1 MLYMS
6 FVSFILPAEVS
17 IEEKLNSSPPFSWHQ
32 SVVLLMSSCRV
43 FISMLWISMQ
53 MLWIVMQMLRI
64 PYKNCG
70 LPHKLLRIQSGRWRG
85 YVLLLQTPKYGCVL
99 HHFPIYM
106 YISTLQCDMTIL
118 VMMKQLHGAVMVD
131 WLMDEPYTYA
141 HSVTKAVWW
150 WSYVLPLVL
159 AFDFFYSHLGVP

>member
-1 MLYMS
+1 MS

-32 SVVLLMSSCRV
+32 SIVLLMSSCRV

-99 HHFPIYM
+99 HHFPIYVHIYFTVWHDNSSDDETVARRSDGGLTDGWAI
-106 YISTLQCDMTIL
+106 YICTFEWQRLF
-118 VMMKQLHGAVMVD
+118 GGG
-131 WLMDEPYTYA
+131 LMCCR
-141 HSVTKAVWW
+141 WC
-150 WSYVLPLVL
+150 
-159 AFDFFYSHLGVP
+159 